1 MLCTTSREADF
12 LLSSICVINGT
23 EIPDFSARNCCVHPN
38 SFLIFRMLFPNT
50 KRISVIKIII
60 LLFFVFMS
68 IKIFIIHI
76 QNLKSKDELLTIQEK
91 LNNLLTENKG
101 LENQIETGLTP
112 DFVEKIARNKLK
124 MVSPHERVFF
134 NIAVEN

>member
-1 MLCTTSREADF
+1 MLIKAKKNKLKRNLF
-12 LLSSICVINGT
+12 VIK
-23 EIPDFSARNCCVHPN
+23 
-38 SFLIFRMLFPNT
+38 L
-50 KRISVIKIII
+50 IKIII
-60 LLFFVFMS
+60 FLFFVFMS